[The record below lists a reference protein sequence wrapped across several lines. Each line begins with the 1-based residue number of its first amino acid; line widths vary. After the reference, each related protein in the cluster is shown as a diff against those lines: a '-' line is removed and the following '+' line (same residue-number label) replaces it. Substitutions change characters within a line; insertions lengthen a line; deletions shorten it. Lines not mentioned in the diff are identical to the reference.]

1 MKNDRFKNTVAAVAL
16 ACVGFVGTADNAQ
29 AQGVPTFSAAEHA
42 ELIALLNS
50 NGEIVGLN
58 TQVLDNAILQ
68 LNELQEQ
75 LRQARATHNSIT
87 GAREQIGNLFN
98 GDITP
103 RKIASSLTTL
113 SMTGNSVNN
122 RLGNH
127 MQSLRTDFQPLSGLQ
142 ALGRS
147 EEDPL
152 TRSHDLVSGSS
163 MAGLAIAEEGF
174 AGAGEAMQRYD
185 GYRQE
190 IGSTEDLKESVDLN
204 TRIAIENGMM
214 LATLLQTL
222 SAQGQLDAAVVN
234 QSLRGQDTVAR
245 KAYRP
250 QGNN

>member
-1 MKNDRFKNTVAAVAL
+1 
-16 ACVGFVGTADNAQ
+16 
-29 AQGVPTFSAAEHA
+29 
-42 ELIALLNS
+42 
-50 NGEIVGLN
+50 
-58 TQVLDNAILQ
+58 
-68 LNELQEQ
+68 
-75 LRQARATHNSIT
+75 
-87 GAREQIGNLFN
+87 
-98 GDITP
+98 
-103 RKIASSLTTL
+103 
-113 SMTGNSVNN
+113 
-122 RLGNH
+122 
-127 MQSLRTDFQPLSGLQ
+127 
-142 ALGRS
+142 
-147 EEDPL
+147 
-152 TRSHDLVSGSS
+152 